1 MEVIMKLKIKAF
13 IKEVPKEATIAG
25 KIDCYCNTCKK
36 KTFHYLYESG
46 TQFFARCLR
55 CGETFVAEEVATTS

>member
-25 KIDCYCNTCKK
+25 KIDCMCNTCNK
-36 KTFHYLYESG
+36 KTFHFLYEKG
-46 TQFFARCLR
+46 KEAYAKCLV
-55 CGETFVAEEVATTS
+55 CGETFRAEVVA